1 MNDDWQ
7 KQQEEMFEL
16 KQKLD
21 KLEAISRSVM
31 TREAFQR
38 YSTLKL
44 VHPEKAVRLLIL
56 IGQLVQTNRIMK
68 IGDAELKLLLEK
80 MDAQK
85 DAKIK
90 FV

>member
-7 KQQEEMFEL
+7 KQQEELVEL

-38 YSTLKL
+38 YSNLKL
-44 VHPEKAVRLLIL
+44 VYPEKAVRLLIL